1 MAFGDNS
8 DGRLL
13 LAGYLPVRITLSGI
27 VKTGDPV
34 GYSSGWKQ
42 ADGNNSIYAE
52 LVAGEHGSSG
62 VEITCYRMARVG
74 GITTGTAG
82 NVLYL
87 SNTAGEYSASVG
99 TVSQRLG
106 FELGNGE
113 MLIEPKDIVLV
124 RAEQVDWDDIEDVA
138 AAKIIVGNASARPT
152 AVAMSSDITIN
163 NAGATTIGAGKVT
176 NAMISPAALDGTV
189 AKVVADDNV
198 IGGVPIIHRID
209 IAAGSLAET
218 NVTLTHKTRVIDAW
232 VILTGAGVAS
242 TTLKVQNGANA
253 ITDGMDVSGS
263 DKALIR
269 AATIDA
275 ARYEIAA
282 SGTLRVKTEVG
293 ATQPDCTVYV
303 LGIRVA

>member
-1 MAFGDNS
+1 MPFGDNS

-99 TVSQRLG
+99 TVSQ
-106 FELGNGE
+106 
-113 MLIEPKDIVLV
+113 
-124 RAEQVDWDDIEDVA
+124 
-138 AAKIIVGNASARPT
+138 
-152 AVAMSSDITIN
+152 
-163 NAGATTIGAGKVT
+163 
-176 NAMISPAALDGTV
+176 
-189 AKVVADDNV
+189 
-198 IGGVPIIHRID
+198 
-209 IAAGSLAET
+209 
-218 NVTLTHKTRVIDAW
+218 
-232 VILTGAGVAS
+232 
-242 TTLKVQNGANA
+242 
-253 ITDGMDVSGS
+253 
-263 DKALIR
+263 
-269 AATIDA
+269 
-275 ARYEIAA
+275 
-282 SGTLRVKTEVG
+282 
-293 ATQPDCTVYV
+293 
-303 LGIRVA
+303 